1 MIHALRVLSAAVARA
16 PRPTARPNCNADPEA
31 VPLWENE
38 VPGALGNADTKGPT
52 LTIFRGASRP
62 NGGTSVIVAPGSHL
76 RRCL

>member
-38 VPGALGNADTKGPT
+38 VPGALGNADTRAR
-52 LTIFRGASRP
+52 L
-62 NGGTSVIVAPGSHL
+62 
-76 RRCL
+76 